1 MDDMSGYDRV
11 NCPMNMDQ
19 TPMMGPM
26 AGPMMGPMMGPMAGP
41 MMNNPMMNPMT
52 CPMMNNPM
60 MNDPMTQMGA
70 RQLENLYPEIYKL
83 TYPMVVRACDN
94 LKYMGM
100 QNSMITVNM
109 IDEMVINIYDSINT
123 DEERSDDGNDQRN
136 EDDLRIMQRFDFRDL
151 IRILLIRE
159 LLRRGHTHYYP
170 MGYGGGY
177 MQGFGRQY

>member
-1 MDDMSGYDRV
+1 MYMDDMNGYDRV

-26 AGPMMGPMMGPMAGP
+26 MGPMSGQMMNNPMMGPMM
-41 MMNNPMMNPMT
+41 
-52 CPMMNNPM
+52 
-60 MNDPMTQMGA
+60 NDPMMQMGA

-83 TYPMVVRACDN
+83 TYPMVMRACDN

-100 QNSMITVNM
+100 QNNMITVNM

-123 DEERSDDGNDQRN
+123 DEERSEEDSDDQRA
-136 EDDLRIMQRFDFRDL
+136 DDERQRVRFGFRDF
-151 IRILLIRE
+151 IRVLLIRE

-170 MGYGGGY
+170 IGFGGGF
-177 MQGFGRQY
+177 MPGFNRPY